1 MVQVT
6 KLSRKKFSYP
16 ERSFFFL
23 LVSELEMLDALL
35 LLSRCFELW
44 NEPAPAADLEPGI
57 PLPPDNIPREV
68 DALFLSFF
76 FEMPGNDR

>member
-1 MVQVT
+1 MIQVT
-6 KLSRKKFSYP
+6 ELNRRNPYP

-23 LVSELEMLDALL
+23 LVSELEMLEALL

-44 NEPAPAADLEPGI
+44 NALALAADLEPGTPI
-57 PLPPDNIPREV
+57 PLDNMPREV

-76 FEMPGNDR
+76 FEIPGDDR